1 MASKGYKKMKI
12 TKTQLRNIIKEELAK
27 ELSDENL
34 NELFGL
40 GKKKYD
46 CETLKMDLGGTGNRP
61 RVVDEKNPKYENAR
75 TFVELLQMQF
85 EVAMRNI
92 SYDGNMG
99 GRIYENIMIMRRQFP
114 DCYEAAMGQIPD
126 LKAVEQYIQRNLE
139 QKKAK

>member
-1 MASKGYKKMKI
+1 MKI

-27 ELSDENL
+27 ELNDENL
-34 NELFGL
+34 NEFLGF

-46 CETLKMDLGGTGNRP
+46 CETLKMDLGGTGNSP
-61 RVVDEKNPKYENAR
+61 RRVDEKNPKYENAR
-75 TFVELLQMQF
+75 TFVELLQMQV

-126 LKAVEQYIQRNLE
+126 LKTVEQYIERKLE